1 MIEHKG
7 CEHCQGDSCIYKVP
21 IFSSLNKDELMNIAR
36 LIDHKQYKRGEI
48 VIHEGEKSG
57 AITII
62 RSGSAKACR
71 YSPEGKEQIVYIFS
85 EGDFFGEQNLLTE
98 RTASY
103 SVIALTDLR
112 VCTLSKNDF
121 QPLLYNYPDISI
133 KILSE
138 LSERMYRLENAMHGM
153 GVRNVDYR
161 VASLLLEFAVKY
173 GRKTSEGIIIQMPLS
188 REGIASYLG
197 VARETVSRKL
207 GQMEKDGIIRSL
219 NNKSIIL
226 LDPEALKEAIGA

>member
-1 MIEHKG
+1 MIAKKG

-21 IFSSLNKDELMNIAR
+21 IFSSLNNEELMNIAR
-36 LIDHKQYKRGEI
+36 QIDHKQYKKGEI
-48 VIHEGEKSG
+48 IIHEGEKSN

-71 YSPEGKEQIVYIFS
+71 YSPDGKEQIVYIFS

-103 SVIALTDLR
+103 SVEALTDLR

-121 QPLLYNYPDISI
+121 QPLLYKYPDISI
-133 KILSE
+133 KILTE
-138 LSERMYRLENAMHGM
+138 LSERMYRLENAMQGM

-226 LDPEALKEAIGA
+226 LEPEALKEAIGA

>member
-1 MIEHKG
+1 
-7 CEHCQGDSCIYKVP
+7 
-21 IFSSLNKDELMNIAR
+21 
-36 LIDHKQYKRGEI
+36 
-48 VIHEGEKSG
+48 
-57 AITII
+57 
-62 RSGSAKACR
+62 
-71 YSPEGKEQIVYIFS
+71 
-85 EGDFFGEQNLLTE
+85 
-98 RTASY
+98 
-103 SVIALTDLR
+103 
-112 VCTLSKNDF
+112 
-121 QPLLYNYPDISI
+121 
-133 KILSE
+133 
-138 LSERMYRLENAMHGM
+138 MYRLENAMHGM